1 VTQVQVQVQVQVQ
14 SRYRFTC
21 SFSPASS
28 VSSAAVQLSASAQQK
43 SAQTQFQP
51 AVQCQLRRSRR
62 FKQRDYP
69 LRAGHPALASTDS
82 CAPGQRSRLRARF
95 RLTCT
100 AHVPF
105 RTVPGFT
112 GPTAVAPQKLFLLEF
127 QAGCVLLAICAV
139 ALRALLGLL
148 SACEL

>member
-1 VTQVQVQVQVQVQ
+1 VTQVHVQVQVQVQ

-82 CAPGQRSRLRARF
+82 CAPGQRFRLRARF

-100 AHVPF
+100 AHVPC
-105 RTVPGFT
+105 RTVRDFP
-112 GPTAVAPQKLFLLEF
+112 GPTAVVSHRSFLLDF
-127 QAGCVLLAICAV
+127 QAGCVPLAICAV
-139 ALRALLGLL
+139 ATRALLGL
-148 SACEL
+148 